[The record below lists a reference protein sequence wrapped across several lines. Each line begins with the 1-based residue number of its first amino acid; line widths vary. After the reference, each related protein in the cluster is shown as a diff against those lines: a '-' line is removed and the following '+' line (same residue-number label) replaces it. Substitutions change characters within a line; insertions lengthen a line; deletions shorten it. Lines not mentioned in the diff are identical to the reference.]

1 MEEKILVSVIIPVYQ
16 AENYLLRCI
25 QSVCNQTYKNLEIL
39 LIDDGS
45 TDKSPAICDNMA
57 LLDNRI
63 QTVHQKNGGIS
74 AARNRGLQLSKGTYI
89 TFLDSDDF
97 LHHQFIKYLLWL
109 CLKTKAQIAEGRMA
123 NGSESDFH
131 KVLVKGEMKVY
142 DRKQAI
148 LSRKMKSGVA
158 GKLYHKDLFNELE
171 FPVSDHF
178 NYEDEALVYQ
188 LTYRCEKVVFT
199 EKPLYYCYQNLQSVT
214 RNNNPYKSTDFYG
227 VLTDRIQFF
236 MQLDKE
242 LLEHSYEY
250 FCINLIRF
258 YIICKSD
265 PNNRN
270 DMDELL
276 KMYEKM
282 YFKALYST
290 VTPLT
295 YKIMLTCF
303 YLSPKL
309 SASLANFILLPIRKR
324 LKR

>member
-1 MEEKILVSVIIPVYQ
+1 MEEKVLVSVIIPVYQ
-16 AENYLLRCI
+16 AEKYLLRCV
-25 QSVCNQTYKNLEIL
+25 QSVREQTYKNLEIL

-45 TDKSPAICDNMA
+45 TDKSPVICENMA
-57 LLDNRI
+57 LMDKRI
-63 QTVHQKNGGIS
+63 TTIHQKNGGIS
-74 AARNRGLQLSKGTYI
+74 AARNRGLQLAKGTYI

-109 CLKTKAQIAEGRMA
+109 CLKNKAQIAEARMA
-123 NGSESDFH
+123 AGSASDFH
-131 KVLVKGEMKVY
+131 DVKVKGSMHVY

-158 GKLYHKDLFNELE
+158 GKLYRRELFKELE

-188 LTYRCEKVVFT
+188 LTYRCERVVYS
-199 EKPLYYCYQNLQSVT
+199 EKPLYYCYQNQQSVT

-227 VLTDRIQFF
+227 VLTDRIHFF
-236 MQLDKE
+236 ADVDKE

-265 PNNRN
+265 PNNKN
-270 DMDELL
+270 DMEALL
-276 KMYEKM
+276 KLYEKM
-282 YFKALYST
+282 YFKALYSS
-290 VTPLT
+290 VTPIT
-295 YKIMLTCF
+295 YKLMFTCF
-303 YLSPKL
+303 YLSPEF
-309 SASLANFILLPIRKR
+309 SARIANMILLPVKKR
-324 LKR
+324 FKR